1 MNYDN
6 RNLSLSLK
14 SNTLSQEKTILLIPV
29 DNNREYLKLH
39 IPEPDPLVKNNSFRS
54 ELLIPGDWFLHNDSV
69 PFLTNL
75 LLDICQKN
83 KY

>member
-6 RNLSLSLK
+6 RKLSLSLK
-14 SNTLSQEKTILLIPV
+14 SNTLSQEKTILLTPV
-29 DNNREYLKLH
+29 DNEGEYLNLR
-39 IPEPDPLVKNNSFRS
+39 IPEPDPLVKNNSFRY
-54 ELLIPGDWFLHNDSV
+54 ELLIPDDWPLPNDSV
-69 PFLTNL
+69 PFLNNL

>member
-1 MNYDN
+1 
-6 RNLSLSLK
+6 
-14 SNTLSQEKTILLIPV
+14 
-29 DNNREYLKLH
+29 
-39 IPEPDPLVKNNSFRS
+39 
-54 ELLIPGDWFLHNDSV
+54 LLIPGDWFLHNDSV